1 MNIPRPIQAA
11 LLALGTTFSG
21 LAQTPPVVMAPT
33 EKMFMKVDVK
43 FRENA
48 RTFYRK
54 ALDIEGMPVLAGEA
68 VADEALQRTYDI
80 VTHVLAG
87 RPDIIRAMS
96 DFGTRLVIIGKDQ
109 VYTDLPDYRD
119 TPDPAFWN
127 ERVRGTGGDD
137 VTSFGE
143 ENLLNLANDRY
154 DDMSVGL
161 HEFAHTIDATLT
173 RMDPRWQKELE
184 ALYRRAVAQGLFHH
198 TYAGS
203 NATEYWAEL
212 VTMYFDCERANNWNH
227 GPVVTREEL
236 KRYQPEAYAF
246 VHRTFRLSPTQDW
259 RLRPLR
265 RQPSV
270 FPPPPA
276 FGADATYTKF
286 TYAREFPVLG
296 TAKVSDAA
304 LLKANDTIRK
314 LFAYRHD
321 ILKVL
326 ISQGARLVV
335 LGRGERL
342 SDLPEFKGRK
352 DTLDFDEV
360 RYLDYTPELKLLV
373 VPEENVLN
381 LPGDPFSGECMTLSV
396 FAKAMYLAAGL
407 RPMDPAFAKK
417 GDNVQQYELRVQ
429 RMDTRFDRQVQAA
442 FSRAAKKR
450 IWAGTPAAQDRFTY
464 WTAGVVAYFDGSGDG
479 FAPVGAHRPITT
491 HEALKAHDP
500 ELYKIVDTTMAYH
513 EHVDWRF
520 QPCPRHQE

>member
-1 MNIPRPIQAA
+1 MTIHRFLPSA
-11 LLALGTTFSG
+11 LLALGLPL
-21 LAQTPPVVMAPT
+21 LAQAGPPVVPPS
-33 EKMFMKVDVK
+33 EKMLGTFEAKH
-43 FRENA
+43 REVA

-54 ALDIEGMPVLAGEA
+54 SLDIQGMPVLAGEA
-68 VADEALQRTYDI
+68 VADEALHRTYDI

-87 RPDIIRAMS
+87 RPDIIRAMAA
-96 DFGTRLVIIGKDQ
+96 FGTRLVIIGKDQ

-161 HEFAHTIDATLT
+161 HEFAHTIDATLA
-173 RMDPRWQKELE
+173 RMDPRWQKDLE
-184 ALYRRAVAQGLFHH
+184 ALYRRAVSQGLFRN

-203 NATEYWAEL
+203 SATEYWAEL
-212 VTMYFDCERANNWNH
+212 VTMYFDCERGNNWNH
-227 GPVVTREEL
+227 GPVTTREGL

-246 VHRTFRLSPTQDW
+246 VHRVFRLSPAQDW

-270 FPPPPA
+270 IAPPPA
-276 FGADATYTKF
+276 LGASPIYTKF

-296 TAKVSDAA
+296 TAKVSERA

-321 ILKVL
+321 LLKVL
-326 ISQGARLVV
+326 IHKGARLVV
-335 LGRGERL
+335 LGRGENL
-342 SDLPEFKGRK
+342 SDLPELKADKANHGFEELR
-352 DTLDFDEV
+352 F
-360 RYLDYTPELKLLV
+360 LDYTPELKLMV

-381 LPGDPFSGECMTLSV
+381 LSGDPFAGECMTLSV
-396 FAKAMYLAAGL
+396 FAKAVYRAAGL
-407 RPMDPAFAKK
+407 RPVDAAFERK
-417 GDNVQQYELRVQ
+417 GAERQQYELRVQ
-429 RMDTRFDRQVQAA
+429 RMDVRFDAQVRAA
-442 FSRAAKKR
+442 FAHATRLGLWR
-450 IWAGTPAAQDRFTY
+450 GTPAAQDRFAY
-464 WTAGVVAYFDGSGDG
+464 WTAGVSAYFDAAGDG
-479 FAPVGAHRPITT
+479 YPPLKAERPITT
-491 HEALKAHDP
+491 REALRAHDP
-500 ELYKIVDTTMAYH
+500 GLYRLVDKTMAYR

-520 QPCPRHQE
+520 QPCPRNQE